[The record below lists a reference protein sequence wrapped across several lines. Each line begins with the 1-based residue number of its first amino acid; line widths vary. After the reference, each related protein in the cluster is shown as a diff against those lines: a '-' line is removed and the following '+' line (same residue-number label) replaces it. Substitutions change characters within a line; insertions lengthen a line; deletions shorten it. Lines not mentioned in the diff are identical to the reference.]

1 MLQWVVRKNTDGKIT
16 CCVTNEYISLYIHS
30 IALDRALASLT
41 GFMVVGYVRCGVISP
56 TINLVLAT

>member
-1 MLQWVVRKNTDGKIT
+1 MKEPI
-16 CCVTNEYISLYIHS
+16 YIQS

-41 GFMVVGYVRCGVISP
+41 GFMISRFLRCGVISL

>member
-1 MLQWVVRKNTDGKIT
+1 MHYSSRKDAMVNKGMNT
-16 CCVTNEYISLYIHS
+16 YIHS

-41 GFMVVGYVRCGVISP
+41 GFMMVRYIRCGVISP